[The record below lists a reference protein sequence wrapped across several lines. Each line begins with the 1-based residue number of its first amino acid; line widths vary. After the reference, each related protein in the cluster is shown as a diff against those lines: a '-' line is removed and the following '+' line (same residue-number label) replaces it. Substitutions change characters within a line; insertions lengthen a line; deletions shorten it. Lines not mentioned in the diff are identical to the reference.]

1 MTATRDIRT
10 ARPYR
15 YDLTV
20 VLTYY
25 LPYTSG
31 LTEVA
36 RTVAE
41 GLAARGRRVA
51 VVASRHDPASPVRER
66 VNGVDVFRAPVAAR
80 IGRGVLSPGFLPL
93 AARLARASRA
103 VNIHL
108 PMLEAGPLALL
119 TGRTPVIT
127 THHDDVWLPPGRLAG
142 LQVRGV
148 DASVATALR
157 RSAAVVVN
165 NADHAEHSRH
175 WRLMRGRIAPIAPPC
190 RPREPAPAAFR
201 DGPGPHFGFLG
212 RIAPEKG
219 LHHLVDAFRTVEDP
233 AARLLIAG
241 DYSKVAGG
249 SVVGALRER
258 SAGDRRIRFTGFLT
272 DRQVSEFY
280 ASLDV
285 FALPSVAEES
295 FGISQTEAMM
305 TGVPSVAGDAP
316 GMRVPVSSTGF
327 GRLFPPGDSAA
338 LAAALLE
345 AAAFSPRQRAD
356 GARTT
361 REQYGTDGCLNSYD
375 ELLETL
381 GTARRVTV

>member
-1 MTATRDIRT
+1 MTTTR
-10 ARPYR
+10 APRPHR

-41 GLAARGRRVA
+41 GLTARGRRVA
-51 VVASRHDPASPVRER
+51 VVASRHDPSAPVRER
-66 VNGVDVFRAPVAAR
+66 INGVDVYRAPVAAR

-103 VNIHL
+103 VNVHL

-119 TGRTPVIT
+119 TGNTPVIA

-142 LQVRGV
+142 LQVRVV

-157 RSAAVVVN
+157 RCATVVVN

-175 WRLMRGRIAPIAPPC
+175 WPLMRDRLTVIAPPC
-190 RPREPAPAAFR
+190 RERDPAPATFR

-212 RIAPEKG
+212 RIAHEKG
-219 LHHLVDAFRTVEDP
+219 LHHLVDAFHTIADP
-233 AARLLIAG
+233 DARLLIAG

-249 SVVGALRER
+249 SVVGALRKR
-258 SAGDRRIRFTGFLT
+258 SADDPRIRFTGFLPE
-272 DRQVSEFY
+272 RHIAEFY
-280 ASLDV
+280 SSLDV

-295 FGISQTEAMM
+295 FGISQAEAMM
-305 TGVPSVAGDAP
+305 MGVPSVASDAP
-316 GMRVPVSSTGF
+316 GMRVPVTSTGF
-327 GRLFPPGDSAA
+327 GRLFPPGDAAA

-345 AAAFSPRQRAD
+345 AAALSPRQRAQGGRATRDLYGADSCLD
-356 GARTT
+356 G
-361 REQYGTDGCLNSYD
+361 YD
-375 ELLETL
+375 ALLEKL
-381 GTARRVTV
+381 GAAGPVTA

>member
-1 MTATRDIRT
+1 MITVRT
-10 ARPYR
+10 ARPHR

-51 VVASRHDPASPVRER
+51 VVASRHDPSSPVREC

-93 AARLARASRA
+93 AARLARASRV

-119 TGRTPVIT
+119 TGRTPVVA

-142 LQVRGV
+142 LQVPVV

-165 NADHAEHSRH
+165 NVDHAEHSRH
-175 WRLMRGRIAPIAPPC
+175 WPLMRDRLAAIAPPC
-190 RPREPAPAAFR
+190 RERGPAPATFR
-201 DGPGPHFGFLG
+201 EGPGPHFGFLG

-219 LHHLVDAFRTVEDP
+219 LHHLVDAFRTIEDP
-233 AARLLIAG
+233 DARLLIAG

-258 SAGDRRIRFTGFLT
+258 SADDPRIRFTGFLAEHH
-272 DRQVSEFY
+272 VAEFY

-305 TGVPSVAGDAP
+305 MGVPSVASDAP
-316 GMRVPVSSTGF
+316 GMRVPITSTGF
-327 GRLFPPGDSAA
+327 GRLFPPGDSGA

-345 AAAFSPRQRAD
+345 AAALSPEQRTEGGRATR
-356 GARTT
+356 AR
-361 REQYGTDGCLNSYD
+361 YGTDGCLDSYD
-375 ELLETL
+375 ALLRKL
-381 GTARRVTV
+381 GAAGRVTA